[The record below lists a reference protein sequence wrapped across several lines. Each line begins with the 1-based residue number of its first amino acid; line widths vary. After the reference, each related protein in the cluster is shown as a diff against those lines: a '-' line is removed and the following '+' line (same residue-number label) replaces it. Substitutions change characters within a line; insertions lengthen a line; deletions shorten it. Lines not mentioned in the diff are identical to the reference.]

1 MTSRRISDLLN
12 SAPHKLKIKDYA
24 KVNEIFKLYL
34 EEKYD
39 TMAREIYW
47 YKSFEFFRD
56 LALYLSGHFKTEAY
70 RGFFYRDMVELYEER
85 LDSIW
90 YENELKRERKKHR
103 L

>member
-1 MTSRRISDLLN
+1 MNKRISDIL
-12 SAPHKLKIKDYA
+12 SPRPHELKIKDYA
-24 KVNEIFKLYL
+24 KVNEIFNLYL
-34 EEKYD
+34 DEKYD

-47 YKSFEFFRD
+47 YKSFEFFTDLSLYLTRHFKSEIWRKFWNRD
-56 LALYLSGHFKTEAY
+56 LH
-70 RGFFYRDMVELYEER
+70 ELYEER